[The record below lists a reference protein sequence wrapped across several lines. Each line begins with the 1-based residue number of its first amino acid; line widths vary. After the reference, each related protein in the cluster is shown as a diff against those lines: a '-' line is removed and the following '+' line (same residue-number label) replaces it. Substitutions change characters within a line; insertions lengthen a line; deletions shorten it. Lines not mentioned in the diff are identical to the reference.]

1 MFRSDQVL
9 DRKTN
14 QRLIERRLFPPFV
27 NFTHELTLKILVF
40 YSRGILN
47 SLFCKHRYFDI
58 FQSDICHFN
67 ISVYWEVKR
76 LFFDSKE
83 KKSKTWDKII
93 SCDIVRERTF
103 LPFSFLLERNYTCF
117 QENSRSLCNFDGYEV
132 KSYDIPGSRKM
143 ARF

>member
-1 MFRSDQVL
+1 MFRSDRVL

-47 SLFCKHRYFDI
+47 SLFRKHRYFDI
-58 FQSDICHFN
+58 FQSDICHSV
-67 ISVYWEVKR
+67 SVYWEVKR

-83 KKSKTWDKII
+83 KKSKTWDKTI

-117 QENSRSLCNFDGYEV
+117 QENSRSRFVILTGEEV